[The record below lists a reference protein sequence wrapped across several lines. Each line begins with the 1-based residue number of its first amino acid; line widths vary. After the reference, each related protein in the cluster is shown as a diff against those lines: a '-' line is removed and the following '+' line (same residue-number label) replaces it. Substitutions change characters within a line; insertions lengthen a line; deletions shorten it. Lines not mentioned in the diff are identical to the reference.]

1 MPDHVRNV
9 NQRLKILYL
18 YKILV
23 EQTDED
29 HSISMPEII
38 RQLEECGISAG
49 RKALYED
56 IEALRTFGV
65 DIISGRGSNSGYAVV
80 SRDFELPE
88 LKLLADAV
96 SSARFL
102 TEAKAQRLVEKLGKL
117 ASVHQAGMLR
127 REVCIAGRT
136 KEQNERIY
144 LTVDAIQRA
153 IRERRQISFLYFR
166 YDLHKKRVYGS
177 GKRVC
182 SPVALLWSD
191 ERYYLVA
198 NYSKYPEQLTNFRV
212 DRMERTEV
220 LDLPAE
226 PPKEPFD
233 PETYQNATFSMF
245 SGSPQTVKLRLTND
259 LVNPVIDRF
268 GKGIAIHPDGEAHFI
283 IRVEVRA
290 EQPLPFFGW
299 LFQFGEK
306 AEILAPADLR
316 AAYRETLQKVSAAH
330 EDGTSGN
337 A

>member
-1 MPDHVRNV
+1 MPDNVRHA

-18 YKILV
+18 YKILT
-23 EQTDED
+23 EQTDEE

-56 IEALRTFGV
+56 IEALRSFGV
-65 DIISGRGSNSGYAVV
+65 DIVSGRGSNAGYAVV
-80 SRDFELPE
+80 SREFELPE

-102 TEAKAQRLVEKLGKL
+102 TEAKAQKLVEKLGRL

-153 IRERRQISFLYFR
+153 IREGRQIAFLYYS
-166 YDLHKKRVYGS
+166 YDLRKKKVYRDGR
-177 GKRVC
+177 RVC
-182 SPVALLWSD
+182 TPVALLWSD

-198 NYSKYPEQLTNFRV
+198 NYPKYPEKLTNFRV

-220 LDLPAE
+220 LDEAAVAPAV
-226 PPKEPFD
+226 PFD
-233 PETYQNATFSMF
+233 PETYQNASFSMF
-245 SGSPQTVKLRLTND
+245 SGNPQTVKLRMAND
-259 LVNPVIDRF
+259 LINPVIDRF
-268 GKGIAIHPDGEAHFI
+268 GKDIAIHPDGEEHFI

-290 EQPLPFFGW
+290 EQPLPFLGW

-306 AEILAPADLR
+306 AEILAPEELR
-316 AAYRETLQKVSAAH
+316 ASYCDTLRKVLEQH
-330 EDGTSGN
+330 GG
-337 A
+337 